1 MLSKYDKYRLVYSP
15 RTSISNM
22 REREEKLFNDLGI
35 GFEPATI
42 EIMKKH
48 FKERLGVINKV
59 TFISIIKRHLNKW
72 HPDLCN
78 REEIL
83 VKLLSKLFDQ
93 IDLNSNGDM
102 EWNEFMNYIVD
113 SSFQKNF
120 QKASNTLQHYAIC
133 KTSLALSSVPEEEID
148 RNNLLSNFNQSIS
161 YCFYIQKYKLIGV
174 VHDNKSSIIFYNAE
188 TNKKE
193 GKEINLIET
202 QDEID
207 KFEINELDHK
217 TKIMLQKES
226 EKVKQLFLKQKENI
240 LSFRKKNNIKGS
252 INLYKQEK
260 QLMQFTG
267 KELLKSKE
275 KERIPTPLS
284 ISREIRLIK
293 GSNFLNNKKRN
304 LNRKLST
311 ISTYFIDE
319 YDLLFISS
327 SNNKISAW
335 RYFIELNG
343 FKNVNSSNYQSKY
356 FVFSDTEMKIPIFS
370 SYIPQYTLCFDSI
383 MNKLYSGQED
393 GKILLWSMNSSKHKG
408 VLFQEDKKSS
418 NNKSQSKK
426 NDYESNNFLF
436 DRKSVNDSNLPTLSN
451 DINNKENDAIGR
463 DNKNKQFLTGY
474 NKRDTVSCLLML
486 NKLRLLCSSYYNGK
500 IILWDIVTRKPKKV
514 FNEQKTGI
522 YQFVYDPFK
531 NYLYTCG
538 FDHNIYVYDPYNDE
552 SSIYQLKGHNS
563 SVKSLS
569 LNLENNELISIDING
584 NLKIWDTTCFINF
597 QTLNIYN
604 SLIAEQ
610 GHSKKQAEQMVNKKK
625 IMSNIHVLSLS
636 NIKKIIVY
644 GDKFLTYEKGKTK
657 NPNLCDDN
665 LILGCIYNNFQNDLI
680 TFSNKRVKLWDI
692 YTGKVKIIFEDP
704 MEGGE
709 ITSFAH
715 DIQMKRFYIGDNL
728 GKIKNYNLSTG
739 GYLKSFIPH
748 KTEITH
754 LIHSFKYEL
763 LVTCSSDLVVR
774 FQNDSELT
782 TTEIIKEINL
792 HFLFSSTQ
800 IDRIYLKD
808 VKLNEEDAQLMMGLS
823 NTWISFY
830 DVKHYKYLH
839 LLNMPQE
846 AISKTTSISCMED
859 IKNVNMLFVAYE
871 NGKKSFLLKPN
882 NKYYYILNFKKFG
895 QFIEKEQENY
905 IHKDNYKND
914 DYKGI
919 GVSTMYDESTS
930 KLIIGDHLGFINIYI
945 IDILNEFMKKKF
957 ENDEEIVNYAL
968 NEIKIPSILLI
979 RAHKESIKHISVPKD
994 LRPEVI
1000 LSTSNDRTVKLFHL
1014 YTGEYI
1020 DSLKQVSIKY
1030 NPVPI
1035 AIEYIK
1041 NNPFLKDVEEIE
1053 KKSKIELYDTQSVL
1067 KFMEMNKLK
1076 TEKNKKNNNNNNLSK
1091 EKNLN
1096 DSQKTIDKKTGYPI
1110 PIVDT
1115 IFRENVKKNIRQPEF
1130 DVDDTHSND
1139 AFTVSNEILEYNAK
1153 LKLHDSSIGTNIPQ
1167 YRSTFWNYNIDIN
1180 FILNKNK
1187 EDIQELINKVN
1198 SKENEIVQTELAYK
1212 NSSIYNPNYQPIF
1225 LRNLDSEEKSVLTD
1239 IINDKIKNI
1248 KFAISRSQISKCEN
1262 ESIKKIYHFST
1273 PSNNT
1278 STQTGFE
1285 EINKN
1290 KSQNSNTKNQSQ
1302 NQNQNQ
1308 SQNQNQNQNQ
1318 NEKFSL
1324 TGEGFGKK
1332 NIFKNRNANNNN
1344 YVLTMRNTESN
1355 FKSKYSLKD
1364 KRFNSFNNSK
1374 SQKFKIEGNNNMIPM
1389 RTTMG
1394 NENKKWIKKYNDVRI
1409 QKCLNQFEEKLN
1421 ELARPFALLYNNK
1434 KIKKNALPKINYSIF
1449 TNYNIDK

>member
-1 MLSKYDKYRLVYSP
+1 MLTKYEKYRLVYSP

-72 HPDLCN
+72 HPELCN
-78 REEIL
+78 REVML
-83 VKLLSKLFDQ
+83 VKLLSRLFDQ

-133 KTSLALSSVPEEEID
+133 KTNLALTSVRGGEEID
-148 RNNLLSNFNQSIS
+148 KNNLLSNFNQSIS

-174 VHDNKSSIIFYNAE
+174 VHDNKSNIIFYNAE

-217 TKIMLQKES
+217 TKVMLHKES
-226 EKVKQLFLKQKENI
+226 EKVKQLLLKQKENI
-240 LSFRKKNNIKGS
+240 ISFRKKNNIKGS
-252 INLYKQEK
+252 IDLYKKEK
-260 QLMQFTG
+260 KLNKFKS
-267 KELLKSKE
+267 KEFLKNKE
-275 KERIPTPLS
+275 KERIPTPLA

-293 GSNFLNNKKRN
+293 GSNFINNKKRN
-304 LNRKLST
+304 LYRKLST
-311 ISTYFIDE
+311 LNTFFVEE

-335 RYFIELNG
+335 RYFTDING
-343 FKNVNSSNYQSKY
+343 FKNVNSSNYQSNN
-356 FVFSDTEMKIPIFS
+356 FIFSDNEMKLPIFS
-370 SYIPQYTLCFDSI
+370 SSIPQYTLCFDSI

-393 GKILLWSMNSSKHKG
+393 GKILVWSMNSSKHKG
-408 VLFQEDKKSS
+408 ILFHEDTK
-418 NNKSQSKK
+418 NNLPKPQIKK
-426 NDYESNNFLF
+426 NEIIESNSKRF
-436 DRKSVNDSNLPTLSN
+436 DRKSLNESNMPTLSN
-451 DINNKENDAIGR
+451 DFNSKESEIIARENKY
-463 DNKNKQFLTGY
+463 KQFINIC

-500 IILWDIVTRKPKKV
+500 IILWDIVTKKPKKI

-522 YQFVYDPFK
+522 YQFVFDPFK

-563 SVKSLS
+563 SIKSLS

-584 NLKIWDTTCFINF
+584 NLKIWDTTCFMNF

-644 GDKFLTYEKGKTK
+644 GDKFLIYEKGKTK

-715 DIQMKRFYIGDNL
+715 DIQMKRFYIGDNY
-728 GKIKNYNLSTG
+728 GKIKNFNLSTG

-748 KTEITH
+748 KTEVTH
-754 LIHSFKYEL
+754 MIHSSKFEL
-763 LVTCSSDLVVR
+763 LITCSSDLVIR

-782 TTEIIKEINL
+782 TTEILKEINL
-792 HFLFSSTQ
+792 NFLFSS
-800 IDRIYLKD
+800 ISPNDHIYLKD
-808 VKLNEEDAQLMMGLS
+808 VKLNEEDGQLMMGLS

-830 DVKHYKYLH
+830 DVKHYKYLN

-846 AISKTTSISCMED
+846 AISKITSISCMED
-859 IKNVNMLFVAYE
+859 IKNVNLIFVAYE

-882 NKYYYILNFKKFG
+882 NKYYKILNFQKIGKFN
-895 QFIEKEQENY
+895 EKENDTY
-905 IHKDNYKND
+905 INKNNYKND

-919 GVSTMYDESTS
+919 GVSSMYDDTTY
-930 KLIIGDHLGFINIYI
+930 KLLIGDHLGFINVYNL
-945 IDILNEFMKKKF
+945 DILNDFMNKKF
-957 ENDEEIVNYAL
+957 QNDEEIIKYAL
-968 NEIKIPSILLI
+968 NEINIECILLI
-979 RAHKESIKHISVPKD
+979 RAHKESIKHISVPQD
-994 LRPEVI
+994 LRPQII
-1000 LSTSNDRTVKLFHL
+1000 LSTSNDRTVKLFNL
-1014 YTGEYI
+1014 ETGEYI

-1041 NNPFLKDVEEIE
+1041 NNPFLKDVDEIE
-1053 KKSKIELYDTQSVL
+1053 KQSKIELYDTESVL
-1067 KFMEMNKLK
+1067 KFHELNKLK
-1076 TEKNKKNNNNNNLSK
+1076 NVNNINIVKDNNINNINKIQEIKSNSSKTEKKH
-1091 EKNLN
+1091 
-1096 DSQKTIDKKTGYPI
+1096 GYPTPEI
-1110 PIVDT
+1110 DT
-1115 IFRENVKKNIRQPEF
+1115 IFRENVRKNIRQPDF
-1130 DVDDTHSND
+1130 DVDDIQNND
-1139 AFTVSNEILEYNAK
+1139 AFTVSNDILEYNAK
-1153 LKLHDSSIGTNIPQ
+1153 VKLHDSSIGTNIPS
-1167 YRSTFWNYNIDIN
+1167 YRSTLWNYNIDIN

-1187 EDIQELINKVN
+1187 EDIQELIDKIN
-1198 SKENEIVQTELAYK
+1198 SKEKEIVETELAYK
-1212 NSSIYNPNYQPIF
+1212 NISIYNPNYQPIF
-1225 LRNLDSEEKSVLTD
+1225 LKNLDNEEKSELTD

-1262 ESIKKIYHFST
+1262 ESIKKIYHFSS
-1273 PSNNT
+1273 PKNNIQKQDLF
-1278 STQTGFE
+1278 SEHNKKVKYISQ
-1285 EINKN
+1285 NKN
-1290 KSQNSNTKNQSQ
+1290 NS
-1302 NQNQNQ
+1302 
-1308 SQNQNQNQNQ
+1308 
-1318 NEKFSL
+1318 KFS
-1324 TGEGFGKK
+1324 TTVSGFGKR
-1332 NIFKNRNANNNN
+1332 NSITNNRNSNNEQ
-1344 YVLTMRNTESN
+1344 LLEKMKTMGNTENN
-1355 FKSKYSLKD
+1355 FNNKLSLRESKYS
-1364 KRFNSFNNSK
+1364 SINNSK
-1374 SQKFKIEGNNNMIPM
+1374 SQNYKFEENNINPIK
-1389 RTTMG
+1389 TTLG
-1394 NENKKWIKKYNDVRI
+1394 NENMKWHRKYNDQRI
-1409 QKCLNQFEEKLN
+1409 QRCLSLFEEKLN
-1421 ELARPFALLYNNK
+1421 ELARPFALLYHNK
-1434 KIKKNALPKINYSIF
+1434 KIKKNALPKINYNIF
-1449 TNYNIDK
+1449 TSYNIGK